1 MPGRK
6 VKSALHRHVSFARG
20 VAAYFAAVLLL
31 PICGCATHRQGGG
44 AQAKAVTQN
53 RTNALPVKPN
63 DKSVVG
69 MTAYVSGTNIEMVFP
84 ERRKDTYA
92 HASWE
97 FATNVALDYQ
107 HQFGVLTFEKRGSA
121 TRRPVVRRGN
131 RVDVRDAKQ
140 WQQLVQEI
148 LEGLAPETTNHGVI
162 LLEQNHERVI
172 FRDKDHNPKVVRI
185 IHKPPEVVVDR
196 TLNDLDFSRIVIQ
209 SLEKDRAVFSSSGEQ
224 VLFITGDDP
233 AFVLVDIPKRLM
245 VFLSYPPDPETR
257 PLELPA
263 WFALKAFNSLIIK
276 SFVVAAIKN
285 PFTLVCRGIWHIGN
299 SGAAAIQSG
308 SPTAEPPPPLYAGPG
323 MDLVEWEKHLDEV
336 VSARRYKGRVD
347 FFIDGEKFFPELI
360 QSVEQAKKTV
370 DVLVFIFDVD
380 DYAVKIADLLKGRSS
395 QVRVR
400 VLMDEMGSLFA
411 AQVPPQTGPPDFQPP
426 SDIRFYLKTKSH
438 MQVRASANPWFTAD
452 HRKCIIID
460 GRQAYVGGMNI
471 GREYRYEWHD
481 MMVKLTGPV
490 VGRMEKDYREAWAHA
505 GLLGDFAYAWE
516 WMFTTVGAHRLEMT
530 NSIDIRP
537 LRTATW
543 NVGIYHAQLEAIQRA
558 KSYIY
563 IENAYF
569 DDDTIL
575 RELIRARRRGVDVRV
590 ILPGE
595 NDSGIMQTSNQIMA
609 NELVKNG
616 IRVFAYPRM
625 THVKAAIYDGWACLG
640 SANFDKMSLR
650 VSQELDVGFSDRE
663 CVDRL
668 KSELFDTD
676 FKASREVTT
685 EVPLNWTDF
694 VMKAF
699 ADQL

>member
-1 MPGRK
+1 
-6 VKSALHRHVSFARG
+6 VI
-20 VAAYFAAVLLL
+20 VL
-31 PICGCATHRQGGG
+31 
-44 AQAKAVTQN
+44 
-53 RTNALPVKPN
+53 
-63 DKSVVG
+63 
-69 MTAYVSGTNIEMVFP
+69 E
-84 ERRKDTYA
+84 E
-92 HASWE
+92 
-97 FATNVALDYQ
+97 
-107 HQFGVLTFEKRGSA
+107 
-121 TRRPVVRRGN
+121 
-131 RVDVRDAKQ
+131 
-140 WQQLVQEI
+140 
-148 LEGLAPETTNHGVI
+148 
-162 LLEQNHERVI
+162 NHETLI
-172 FRDKDHNPKVVRI
+172 FRDKDRKAKLVRLVN
-185 IHKPPEVVVDR
+185 KPPDVVVDR
-196 TLNDLDFSRIVIQ
+196 TLNDKDFSRIVIQ
-209 SLEKDRAVFSSSGEQ
+209 SLERNPAIYTSSGEQ
-224 VLFITGDDP
+224 VLFITGEDP
-233 AFVLVDIPKRLM
+233 AFVLVDIPKREM

-257 PLELPA
+257 PMELPA
-263 WFALKAFNSLIIK
+263 WFALKAFNSLIVK
-276 SFVVAAIKN
+276 SYVVSAIKN
-285 PFTLVCRGIWHIGN
+285 PFTLLCRGIWHIGN
-299 SGAAAIQSG
+299 AGAAAIQSG
-308 SPTAEPPPPLYAGPG
+308 SPTAEAPPPLYTGPG
-323 MDLVEWEKHLDEV
+323 MDLTAWEKHLDEA

-380 DYAVKIADLLKGRSS
+380 DYAVKIADLLKSRSS

-426 SDIRFYLKTKSH
+426 SDIRFYLKMKSH
-438 MQVRASANPWFTAD
+438 VQVRAAANPWLTAD

-516 WMFTTVGAHRLEMT
+516 WMFTSVGAHKLEMT

-558 KSYIY
+558 KNYIY

-650 VSQELDVGFSDRE
+650 ISQELDVGFSDPE
-663 CVDRL
+663 AVNRL
-668 KSELFDTD
+668 KADLFETD
-676 FKASREVTT
+676 FKASREVTR
-685 EVPLNWTDF
+685 EVPLNWSDF